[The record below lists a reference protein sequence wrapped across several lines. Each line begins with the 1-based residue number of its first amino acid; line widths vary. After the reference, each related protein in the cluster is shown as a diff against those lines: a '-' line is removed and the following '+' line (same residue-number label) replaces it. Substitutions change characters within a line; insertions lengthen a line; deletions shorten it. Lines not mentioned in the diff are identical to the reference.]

1 VILGDPQTPT
11 QQGKSSRVTLD
22 DMFRRAVARKPESL
36 ALVDAPNRESFTQGA
51 PRHLTYAQADRMVS
65 AIAGRLRGLGLP
77 VDTIVGIQLPNSVES
92 ILTLLGVLRA
102 GMIAAPMPM
111 LWRRAEA
118 VAALTRIDA
127 KVLIT
132 CGRVGTFDYSN
143 HAMHVAAETF
153 PIRYVC
159 AFGSDLPDGVV
170 PLDDLY
176 TTDKLEPVPPM
187 DREHSS
193 NPAAHTAV
201 ITWDVTPDGLVPVA
215 RNHNE
220 LLAGGLAVVLESRFE
235 QDTIILCAT
244 PATSFAGIS
253 LAVLPWLLVGGT
265 LCLHQPFDAH
275 VLAAQLRSHAC
286 RVVVLPGP
294 LVGRLTEAGHL
305 GTRHGLK
312 TVIALWRTPE
322 RLATAAPW
330 CEPAPNLV
338 DVQVFGEIALFAAS
352 RVALGRP
359 APIPIGRL
367 TAPRGV
373 SGAVFVVELA
383 RTAAGTLAMRGP
395 MVPKHAFPPNADR
408 GTLPFFKV
416 IPNGF
421 VDTGYAC
428 RVDKAAETLVVTGP
442 PAGIVSVGGY
452 RFAQRD
458 LEDLVSQASVS
469 ASIAALPDAFAG
481 QRLAGAA
488 PDRAAVQNALS
499 QMGVNPLIVDAFRD
513 RRAATATNPATNPAV
528 SAVA

>member
-1 VILGDPQTPT
+1 VILGESRAPTPQD
-11 QQGKSSRVTLD
+11 KSSRVTLD
-22 DMFRRAVARKPESL
+22 DMFRRAVARKPESP
-36 ALVDAPNRESFTQGA
+36 ALIDAPNRESFTQGA

-65 AIAGRLRGLGLP
+65 AIAGRLRGMGLP
-77 VDTIVGIQLPNSVES
+77 VDSIVGIQLPNSVES

-132 CGRVGTFDYSN
+132 CGRIGTFDSSD

-159 AFGSDLPDGVV
+159 AFGSDLPDGIVS
-170 PLDDLY
+170 LDELFTVD
-176 TTDKLEPVPPM
+176 TPEPVPPL
-187 DREHSS
+187 DREQTS
-193 NPAAHTAV
+193 NPASHTAV

-215 RNHNE
+215 RNHSE
-220 LLAGGLAVVLESRFE
+220 LLAGGIAVVLESRFE
-235 QDTIILCAT
+235 QDTTILCAT
-244 PATSFAGIS
+244 PPTSFAGIS

-275 VLAAQLRSHAC
+275 VLAAQLRSRAC

-294 LVGRLTEAGHL
+294 LVGRLTDAGHL
-305 GTRHGLK
+305 GTRYGLK

-330 CEPAPNLV
+330 CEPAPHLV
-338 DVQVFGEIALFAAS
+338 DVQAFGEVALFAAP
-352 RVALGRP
+352 RAALGRP
-359 APIPIGRL
+359 AMIPVGRV
-367 TAPRGV
+367 TAPRDV

-395 MVPKHAFPPNADR
+395 MVPKHAFPLNADR
-408 GTLPFFKV
+408 GTQPFFKV

-428 RVDKAAETLVVTGP
+428 RVDKTAGTLVVTGP
-442 PAGIVSVGGY
+442 PAGIVSIGGY
-452 RFAQRD
+452 RFALRD
-458 LEDLVSQASVS
+458 LEDLVSQAHVS
-469 ASIAALPDAFAG
+469 ASIAALPDAFSG

-488 PDRAAVQNALS
+488 PDRTAVQQALTL
-499 QMGVNPLIVDAFRD
+499 MGANPLIVDAFRD
-513 RRAATATNPATNPAV
+513 RRVATAPPQAI